1 MGVQHCPLPL
11 CLPPGWLDSY
21 PYCYFH
27 SLNSSDV
34 FFSLCFFFFFQVS
47 LADNPR
53 AALMVRNRVQ
63 EALRVSALP
72 RQSGAAAPVFAY
84 TRPVFVDQNRRFL
97 SQVNESDLNVDLFH
111 TSCSLRGIIGWYW
124 APDGSIIK
132 STAQTG
138 CSFETA
144 CQ

>member
-11 CLPPGWLDSY
+11 CLSAGWLDSY
-21 PYCYFH
+21 PSCYFH
-27 SLNSSDV
+27 SLNSSDI
-34 FFSLCFFFFFQVS
+34 FFSLLFFFQVS

-97 SQVNESDLNVDLFH
+97 SQVNGSDLNVDLFH
-111 TSCSLRGIIGWYW
+111 TSHSLRGIIGWYW

-132 STAQTG
+132 STTQTG
-138 CSFETA
+138 CSFETTR
-144 CQ
+144 Q

>member
-11 CLPPGWLDSY
+11 CLSAGWLDSY
-21 PYCYFH
+21 PSCYFH
-27 SLNSSDV
+27 SLNSSDI
-34 FFSLCFFFFFQVS
+34 FFSLLFFFQVS

-72 RQSGAAAPVFAY
+72 RQSGATAPVFAY

-97 SQVNESDLNVDLFH
+97 SQVNGSDLNVDLFH
-111 TSCSLRGIIGWYW
+111 TSHSLRGIIGWYW

-132 STAQTG
+132 STTQTG
-138 CSFETA
+138 CSFETTR
-144 CQ
+144 Q